1 MVLTVDREQVQAYR
15 IATQELHRAHG
26 DLGGLAVLG
35 LGVQDAQQVSA
46 RLAIAARLDVEPGA
60 LAGESFAEALT
71 AAEVTLA
78 WSHRGAPHLHHVRD
92 LPQVAA
98 AMVPL
103 NDADAQARLSW
114 QRTRVAKAGVPATE
128 ALTAATTALNRIVDK
143 TMTKGA
149 ASEAVTKVLPEGLVD
164 WCRGCQATHIHEQ
177 LMRLA
182 TLRAGIRLEPDVSPA
197 TLTPIDS
204 QGQIAATPDPA
215 ACTRVVE
222 QYLHLHG
229 PATLTE
235 AAGFMTTTKGV
246 AKDMWPG
253 ELADV
258 ELNGKRVFLAQQDI
272 SALENPPE
280 PDFVRLLPPS
290 DPLLQARDRLTL
302 VPDKANRKAIWRII
316 GNPGV
321 VLDGGENVAT
331 WRAVAKGRKRLG
343 VTVSPL
349 WMLRRSVRAAVETEA
364 ARVAGARD
372 FDAIAVTF
380 E

>member
-1 MVLTVDREQVQAYR
+1 
-15 IATQELHRAHG
+15 
-26 DLGGLAVLG
+26 
-35 LGVQDAQQVSA
+35 
-46 RLAIAARLDVEPGA
+46 
-60 LAGESFAEALT
+60 
-71 AAEVTLA
+71 
-78 WSHRGAPHLHHVRD
+78 
-92 LPQVAA
+92 
-98 AMVPL
+98 
-103 NDADAQARLSW
+103 
-114 QRTRVAKAGVPATE
+114 
-128 ALTAATTALNRIVDK
+128 
-143 TMTKGA
+143 
-149 ASEAVTKVLPEGLVD
+149 
-164 WCRGCQATHIHEQ
+164 
-177 LMRLA
+177 
-182 TLRAGIRLEPDVSPA
+182 
-197 TLTPIDS
+197 
-204 QGQIAATPDPA
+204 
-215 ACTRVVE
+215 
-222 QYLHLHG
+222 YLHLHG

-246 AKDMWPG
+246 AKDVWPG

-302 VPDKANRKAIWRII
+302 VPNKANRKAIWRII

-321 VLDGGENVAT
+321 VLDGGEIVAT
-331 WRAVAKGRKRLG
+331 WRAAAKGRKRLG

-349 WMLRRSVRAAVETEA
+349 WTLRRSVRAAVETEA